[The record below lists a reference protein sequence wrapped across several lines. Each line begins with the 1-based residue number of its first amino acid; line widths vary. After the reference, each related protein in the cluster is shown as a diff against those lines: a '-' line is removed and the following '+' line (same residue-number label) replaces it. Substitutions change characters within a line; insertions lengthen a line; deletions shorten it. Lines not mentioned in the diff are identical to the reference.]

1 MKYLLDT
8 HIWVWMVDDP
18 RRIPDHIRSIVSN
31 AESYPLCLSAIS
43 VWEVAKKVSLGKL
56 EMSIPI
62 RDWVMKATRSP
73 FIDLVPLSVDVS
85 LESTMLPGDFHRD
98 PADQMIVATAR
109 CLDLTLLTTDRKIID
124 YAYVKKLK
132 AGASI

>member
-1 MKYLLDT
+1 LRYLLDT

-18 RRIPDHIRSIVSN
+18 RRIPDHILPIVSN
-31 AESYPLCLSAIS
+31 AENYPLCLSAIS

-56 EMSIPI
+56 QMSIPV

-73 FIDLVPLSVDVS
+73 FIDLVPLSIEVS

-109 CLDLTLLTTDRKIID
+109 YLDLVLLTADQKIIE
-124 YAYVKKLK
+124 YKHVKT
-132 AGASI
+132 A

>member
-1 MKYLLDT
+1 LKKYLLDT

-18 RRIPDHIRSIVSN
+18 RRIPGHILPIVSN
-31 AESYPLCLSAIS
+31 AENYPLCLSAIS

-56 EMSIPI
+56 QMSVPV
-62 RDWVMKATRSP
+62 RDWIMKATRSP
-73 FIDLVPLSVDVS
+73 FINLVPLSIEVS

-109 CLDLTLLTTDRKIID
+109 YLDLVLLTADQKIIE
-124 YAYVKKLK
+124 YEHVKT
-132 AGASI
+132 A

>member
-1 MKYLLDT
+1 LRYLLDT

-18 RRIPDHIRSIVSN
+18 RRISDHILPIVSN
-31 AESYPLCLSAIS
+31 AENYPLCLSAIS

-56 EMSIPI
+56 QMSIPV

-73 FIDLVPLSVDVS
+73 FIDLVPLSIEVS

-109 CLDLTLLTTDRKIID
+109 YLDLVLLTADQKIIE
-124 YAYVKKLK
+124 YKHVKT
-132 AGASI
+132 A

>member
-18 RRIPDHIRSIVSN
+18 RRIPDPIMPIVSN
-31 AESYPLCLSAIS
+31 VENYPFYLSAIS

-56 EMSIPI
+56 QMSIPV

-73 FIDLVPLSVDVS
+73 FIELVPLSSDIS
-85 LESTMLPGDFHRD
+85 LESTMLPGIFHRD

-109 CLDLTLLTTDRKIID
+109 NLDLVLLTADKKIIE
-124 YAYVKKLK
+124 YEHVKT
-132 AGASI
+132 I

>member
-8 HIWVWMVDDP
+8 NIWLWMVDDP

-73 FIDLVPLSVDVS
+73 FIALVPLSVDVS
-85 LESTMLPGDFHRD
+85 LESTVLSGDFHRD

-109 CLDLTLLTTDRKIID
+109 CFDLTLLTTDQKIID
-124 YAYVKKLK
+124 YEHVKKLN
-132 AGASI
+132 ADASI

>member
-1 MKYLLDT
+1 
-8 HIWVWMVDDP
+8 
-18 RRIPDHIRSIVSN
+18 
-31 AESYPLCLSAIS
+31 
-43 VWEVAKKVSLGKL
+43 
-56 EMSIPI
+56 
-62 RDWVMKATRSP
+62 
-73 FIDLVPLSVDVS
+73 LSVDVS

-109 CLDLTLLTTDRKIID
+109 CLDLTLLTTDQKIID